1 MAIRALTANGCARI
15 HDYSATIDSRSGQVY
30 LKIVNPGSRDMPAQL
45 SFGGRNGASSPTWC
59 LPTR

>member
-1 MAIRALTANGCARI
+1 MGCARI

-45 SFGGRNGASSPTWC
+45 SFGGRNGGVFTYLVPANSLTVV
-59 LPTR
+59 RVAR